1 MNVEKGK
8 KFLYS
13 GVDLFFIFIF
23 YFGIPLLSLALLGR
37 ANALVTVITF
47 HAAKR
52 LVTSQMLGLCDLKI
66 LDEMFLLDYPENRAN
81 ILTVMR
87 MSKVRDAEELRQF
100 LIMKITA
107 FDRCRSKLVKFFHE
121 YYFKRLTDKELES
134 ATK

>member
-1 MNVEKGK
+1 
-8 KFLYS
+8 
-13 GVDLFFIFIF
+13 
-23 YFGIPLLSLALLGR
+23 
-37 ANALVTVITF
+37 
-47 HAAKR
+47 
-52 LVTSQMLGLCDLKI
+52 MLGLCNLTI